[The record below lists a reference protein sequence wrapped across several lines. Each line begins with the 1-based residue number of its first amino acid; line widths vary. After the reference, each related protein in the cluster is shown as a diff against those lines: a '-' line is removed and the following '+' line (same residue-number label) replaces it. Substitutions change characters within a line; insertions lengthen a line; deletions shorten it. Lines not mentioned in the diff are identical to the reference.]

1 MSIYEWW
8 SGKLNRQDQA
18 ALNAISAKLTALQ
31 KRVEGMRIKVVGV
44 GGVGG
49 VVGISGVVTVAA
61 DSPPKPKPTTK

>member
-31 KRVEGMRIKVVGV
+31 KRVEGMRIKGV
-44 GGVGG
+44 SVGVGG
-49 VVGISGVVTVAA
+49 VVGTSGVVTTAA
-61 DSPPKPKPTTK
+61 ASPSKPKPTTK